1 MALKRFQ
8 RDPSRTVGYVSHDAL
23 ARVDQRV
30 RDITRRQAA
39 SLRARRAAERL
50 AAATP
55 PSSSGSPGSRRRP

>member
-8 RDPSRTVGYVSHDAL
+8 RDPSLTVGYVSHDAL
-23 ARVDQRV
+23 ARVDRRV

-50 AAATP
+50 AVATP
-55 PSSSGSPGSRRRP
+55 SRGDSL